1 MKRKNSNLNANY
13 KFLDSYILN
22 SETYQD
28 YFERLKKVALSIFE
42 WTNLPNSMDAR
53 FLEETLFFFGK
64 ATMLKDK
71 TYGFINTKCAGS
83 GYINIYGLPTKLN
96 CFSYGFN
103 SIRKL
108 FTGLNP
114 SLSDKQKEQ
123 MQFNECILVGNNWD
137 FLPTAT
143 TIELFAYRLAEAE
156 MTAFTNI
163 KAQKTPVMILCD
175 EKQRL
180 AMQNLYSQY
189 NGNQP
194 FIFGNKNLMDGNTIT
209 SIRTEAPFIADKI
222 MNYKKEIWNEA
233 LTYLGINNIMV
244 EKKERL
250 ITDEANQ
257 NNELINL
264 NLESYLAPR
273 LKACKDFNEK
283 YELIGTDKEI
293 SVRVRSDLKNIVKQV
308 MSTTTDLIDEN
319 DNLID
324 DRLEEKIENSKI
336 EKEGV
341 ENE

>member
-1 MKRKNSNLNANY
+1 MKRKNLNGNY

-28 YFERLKKVALSIFE
+28 YFERLKKVALSIYE
-42 WTNLPNSMDAR
+42 WQNLPDSMDSR
-53 FLEETLFFFGK
+53 YLEETLFFFGK
-64 ATMLKDK
+64 ATLLKDK
-71 TYGFINTKCAGS
+71 NYGFINTKCAGS

-108 FTGLNP
+108 YTGLNP
-114 SLSDKQKEQ
+114 TLSDKQQEQ
-123 MQFNECILVGNNWD
+123 MQYNECILVGNNWD
-137 FLPTAT
+137 FLPTST

-180 AMQNLYSQY
+180 TMENLYNQY

-194 FIFGNKNLMDGNTIT
+194 FIFGNKNLMEGT
-209 SIRTEAPFIADKI
+209 SIQSIKTEAPFIADKI
-222 MNYKKEIWNEA
+222 MDYKKEIWTEA

-244 EKKERL
+244 EKKERM

-273 LKACKDFNEK
+273 QKACKDFNEK
-283 YELIGTDKEI
+283 FGLTGTDKEI
-293 SVRVRSDLKNIVKQV
+293 SVKVRSDLRNIVKQV
-308 MSTTTDLIDEN
+308 MSTTNELIDEN
-319 DNLID
+319 NNLID
-324 DRLEEKIENSKI
+324 DRIE
-336 EKEGV
+336 EKEGGA
-341 ENE
+341 NE